1 MNEIMQIARKALT
14 IAHLIVCLSLCTA
27 SVSRADELPLGHS
40 SPPIMFKVDG
50 LRSGKGFVAM
60 SVFEKTSAKEFPSND
75 KKAVRTFYVPLNG
88 KTEVEIPVDG
98 LPPGEYA
105 VSVMHDE
112 AADHKMH
119 FNLIGIPVEG
129 FGFSNN
135 PTVYFGPPS
144 FKRAQLHVDESSTT
158 TAVRFEIKMKYY
170 L

>member
-1 MNEIMQIARKALT
+1 MARRLLT
-14 IAHLIVCLSLCTA
+14 IAHLIACINLCTA
-27 SVSRADELPLGHS
+27 SFSRADEISAAHSLPAIL
-40 SPPIMFKVDG
+40 FKIDG

-60 SVFEKTSAKEFPSND
+60 SVFEKTAARDFPSND
-75 KKAVRTFYVPLNG
+75 KKAIRTFYVPLDG
-88 KTEVEIPVDG
+88 KTEVEIPVES

-112 AADHKMH
+112 AADHRMH
-119 FNLIGIPVEG
+119 FNLVGIPVEG

-144 FKRAQLHVDESSTT
+144 FKRAQLHIDESSP
-158 TAVRFEIKMKYY
+158 TAATPFEIKMKYF